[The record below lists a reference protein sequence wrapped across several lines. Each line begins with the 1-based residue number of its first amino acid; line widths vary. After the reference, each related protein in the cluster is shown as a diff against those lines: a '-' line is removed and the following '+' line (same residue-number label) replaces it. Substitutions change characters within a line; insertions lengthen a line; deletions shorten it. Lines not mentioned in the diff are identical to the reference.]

1 MTQMRPGVLSGAM
14 SPYPT
19 VEKVTYARERWGVKL
34 KGQCLDGNSEVIP
47 LTMTNQKASKKLR
60 FSSPSD
66 LLKRCSDGEKLQRV
80 RVKCN
85 DLYLSKCSMPHVAVN
100 KMQKMVTTRLMRFY
114 AGTEGFDDSR

>member
-19 VEKVTYARERWGVKL
+19 VEKVTYAKERWGVKL

-66 LLKRCSDGEKLQRV
+66 LLKRCSDGEKLQSARGRPLPVQVLYATRGGEQDAKDGHDQIDEVLRGHRGV
-80 RVKCN
+80 R
-85 DLYLSKCSMPHVAVN
+85 
-100 KMQKMVTTRLMRFY
+100 R
-114 AGTEGFDDSR
+114 